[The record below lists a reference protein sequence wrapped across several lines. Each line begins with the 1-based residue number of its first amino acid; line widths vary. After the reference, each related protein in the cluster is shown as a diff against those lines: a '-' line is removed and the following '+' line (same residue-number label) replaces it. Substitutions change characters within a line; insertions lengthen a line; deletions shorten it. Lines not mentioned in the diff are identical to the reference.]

1 MGGNN
6 LNRALGVFPIVLDAR
21 PPYLQGAG
29 APASLLLLPLGA
41 TTLLEHVLSRVRDV
55 TPNAPEVFATFP
67 IGGRYRAAVQAA
79 APAVRHVVDPGGF
92 ASRLEGHEPSDWLLI
107 VDPTC
112 FPAEGLDPA
121 SLLRHPLA
129 DPRWARHLVALEGT
143 AEGTRECVDLDAKG
157 RVRRI
162 QRFYDN
168 VTWPFTMGV
177 CCSLVP
183 ASCIR
188 VLDGLPWTSL
198 AELRERL
205 SAHGIPSRDLPLEGT
220 PLDLTR
226 ESDALALGERFVL
239 AAGAGTSA
247 VRTGTGHEVHASARL
262 IGPVVLQARAVVE
275 AEATVVGP
283 VVIGAGARVGRGA
296 LVAQSLVAA
305 GAVVPPAATLRQRVH
320 FGERLLAPAGG
331 AAAAATEWQPPAPSP
346 EPSSTADDRRRS
358 RRIEWKRA
366 LDTALA
372 ALALLLLAP
381 LLLVVAAL
389 IKLETRGTVL
399 YGHKREGRNGV
410 AFRCWKFRTMYEGAE
425 AEERELHAKSEL
437 DGPQFKLEGDPRIT
451 RVGRWLRPF
460 SLDEL
465 PQLLNV
471 VRGEMS
477 LVGPRPS
484 PFRENQLCVP
494 WRDGRLSVRPGITG
508 LWQVCRHERSAG
520 DFHQWIRYDLLYV
533 RHLSPLLDCKIL
545 LATLLTGG
553 GRSHVPLS
561 SILSSRVR
569 EEDA

>member
-1 MGGNN
+1 MSGPG
-6 LNRALGVFPIVLDAR
+6 LNRPLGIFPIVLDAR
-21 PPYLQGAG
+21 PPYMQGAD
-29 APASLLLLPLGA
+29 APASVLLLPLGA
-41 TTLLEHVLSRVRDV
+41 GTLLDHVLARVREV
-55 TPNAPEVFATFP
+55 TPSAPEVFATFEA
-67 IGGRYRAAVQAA
+67 GGRYRAAITAV
-79 APAVRHVVDPGGF
+79 APAVRHVAGLASF
-92 ASRLEGHEPSDWLLI
+92 SSRLERHEPSDWLLI

-129 DPRWARHLVALEGT
+129 DPRWARHLVALDGT
-143 AEGTRECVDLDAKG
+143 AEGTRECVDLDVSG

-168 VTWPFTMGV
+168 VTWPFTTGV
-177 CCSLVP
+177 SCSLVP
-183 ASCIR
+183 ASCTR
-188 VLDGLPWTSL
+188 VVDGLPWTSL
-198 AELRERL
+198 AELREGL
-205 SAHGIPSRDLPLEGT
+205 SALGIPSRDLPLEGT

-226 ESDALALGERFVL
+226 ERDALSLGERFVV
-239 AAGAGTSA
+239 AAGAGMPVA
-247 VRTGTGHEVHASARL
+247 RAGTTHQVHPSARL
-262 IGPVVLQARAVVE
+262 IGPVVLQEGVVVE

-283 VVIGAGARVGRGA
+283 TVVGAGARVGRGA

-305 GAVVPPAATLRQRVH
+305 GAVVPPGATLRQRVH
-320 FGERLLAPAGG
+320 FGERVLVPAGG
-331 AAAAATEWQPPAPSP
+331 ADAAAEWQPSLPSG
-346 EPSSTADDRRRS
+346 ESASAADDRSRARRV
-358 RRIEWKRA
+358 EWKRA
-366 LDTALA
+366 FDTALA
-372 ALALLLLAP
+372 ALALVLLAP
-381 LLLVVAAL
+381 LLLVIAAL

-425 AEERELHAKSEL
+425 AEERALHAQSQV

-520 DFHQWIRYDLLYV
+520 DFHQWIHYDLLYV
-533 RHLSPLLDCKIL
+533 RHLSPLLDLKIL

-561 SILSSRVR
+561 ALLSSRAL

>member
-1 MGGNN
+1 MSGPN
-6 LNRALGVFPIVLDAR
+6 LNRALGIFPVVLDAR
-21 PPYLQGAG
+21 PAYLQGAG
-29 APASLLLLPLGA
+29 APASLLLLPLG
-41 TTLLEHVLSRVRDV
+41 TGTLLEHVLARLRAV
-55 TPNAPEVFATFP
+55 TPNAPEVFATFE
-67 IGGRYRAAVQAA
+67 IGGRYTAAIREA
-79 APAVRHVVDPGGF
+79 APAVRHVVDPGRF
-92 ASRLEGHEPSDWLLI
+92 ASRLETHEPSDWLLI

-112 FPAEGLDPA
+112 FPAEGLDPD

-129 DPRWARHLVALEGT
+129 DPRWARHLVALEGS
-143 AEGTRECVDLDAKG
+143 AEGTRECVDLDSAG

-168 VTWPFTMGV
+168 VTWPFTAGV

-183 ASCIR
+183 ASCTR
-188 VLDGLPWTSL
+188 VVEGLPWTSL
-198 AELRERL
+198 AELREGL
-205 SAHGIPSRDLPLEGT
+205 SAHGIPGRDLPLQGT

-226 ESDALALGERFVL
+226 ERDALALGERFVS
-239 AAGAGTSA
+239 AAAPGASP
-247 VRTGTGHEVHASARL
+247 VRAGGGHDVHPSARL
-262 IGPVVLQARAVVE
+262 IGAVVLQAGAVVE
-275 AEATVVGP
+275 AEATVIGP
-283 VVIGAGARVGRGA
+283 AVIGAGARVGRGA
-296 LVAQSLVAA
+296 LVAHSLVAA

-320 FGERLLAPAGG
+320 FGDRPAG
-331 AAAAATEWQPPAPSP
+331 AAARTKAADWQAPAPSP
-346 EPSSTADDRRRS
+346 EPPASADDRRRS

-366 LDTALA
+366 FDTALA
-372 ALALLLLAP
+372 GLALVLLAP
-381 LLLVVAAL
+381 VLLVIAAL
-389 IKLETRGTVL
+389 IKLESRGAVL

-410 AFRCWKFRTMYEGAE
+410 AFRCWKFRTMHDGAE
-425 AEERELHAKSEL
+425 AEERALHARSQV

-451 RVGRWLRPF
+451 RVGSWLRPF

-533 RHLSPLLDCKIL
+533 RHLSPLLDLKIL

-561 SILSSRVR
+561 SILSSRVL